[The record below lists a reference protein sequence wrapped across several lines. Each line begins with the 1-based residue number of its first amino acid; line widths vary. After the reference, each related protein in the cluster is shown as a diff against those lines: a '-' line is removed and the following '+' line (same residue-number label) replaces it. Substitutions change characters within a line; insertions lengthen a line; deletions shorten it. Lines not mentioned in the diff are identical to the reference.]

1 MKKKEKIIKI
11 GGIIFFILLN
21 ISLNLIVYR
30 KMNNRFLITSILSV
44 ILTLVLLGFLQH
56 QKIKKWEFVNKFIV
70 CFFMIGL
77 FYLFSFPVCSLP
89 DEVNHFMRAYEISN
103 GHLVSTKYKTGI
115 GTTVGGTEITK
126 QIEKVIVLDQH
137 DYKTTI
143 DNLKVKNDKKGK
155 TKPYG
160 FTNISMY
167 SFVCYTPQAVGIM
180 IGKILNLPVI
190 FWTYLA
196 RLCNFIVF
204 SLLLYYAMKH
214 MPFKKLTLMFI
225 AMLPITF
232 QLAISISADSLTI
245 ATSFALMAAILDI
258 RYRQKEVL
266 SKKQIVWL
274 GFLSMVMALC
284 KIVYLPICLLL
295 FAIPKER
302 FQSRKQKYISIGIIL
317 FLVVIANLVWLTIA
331 SDFLLTIEGRANP
344 DVQLELMIKN
354 PFRYAS
360 VLLNTISLYLNA
372 YITGMLG
379 QSLALFNI
387 TLSCIYIFAN
397 IVILVILTLCDHKDV
412 KFDNFTRILC
422 LFIFLSITLL
432 TFTSLYLDWTAVGS
446 STIEGVQGR
455 YFIPIIMYLLL
466 GLTNSSFS
474 TKIKDEN
481 QHYYLLLFMIFENI
495 YAISYIMCSY

>member
-1 MKKKEKIIKI
+1 
-11 GGIIFFILLN
+11 
-21 ISLNLIVYR
+21 
-30 KMNNRFLITSILSV
+30 MNSRFLITSILSV

>member
-1 MKKKEKIIKI
+1 
-11 GGIIFFILLN
+11 
-21 ISLNLIVYR
+21 
-30 KMNNRFLITSILSV
+30 
-44 ILTLVLLGFLQH
+44 
-56 QKIKKWEFVNKFIV
+56 
-70 CFFMIGL
+70 
-77 FYLFSFPVCSLP
+77 
-89 DEVNHFMRAYEISN
+89 
-103 GHLVSTKYKTGI
+103 
-115 GTTVGGTEITK
+115 
-126 QIEKVIVLDQH
+126 
-137 DYKTTI
+137 
-143 DNLKVKNDKKGK
+143 
-155 TKPYG
+155 
-160 FTNISMY
+160 MY

-190 FWTYLA
+190 VWAYLA

-204 SLLLYYAMKH
+204 SLLLYYAMKR

-232 QLAISISADSLTI
+232 QLAISMSADSLTI
-245 ATSFALMAAILDI
+245 ATSFALMATILDI

-302 FQSRKQKYISIGIIL
+302 FQSKKQKYISIGIIL

-354 PFRYAS
+354 PFRYAG
-360 VLLNTISLYLNA
+360 VLLNTVSLYLNA

-412 KFDNFTRILC
+412 KFDNFFRVLS
-422 LFIFLSITLL
+422 LFIFLSIALL

-466 GLTNSSFS
+466 GLTSSSFS
-474 TKIKDEN
+474 TKIKEEN

>member
-30 KMNNRFLITSILSV
+30 KMNSRFLITSILSV

>member
-1 MKKKEKIIKI
+1 MKKKEKILKI
-11 GGIIFFILLN
+11 VGIIFFILLN
-21 ISLNLIVYR
+21 ISLNLIVYK
-30 KMNNRFLITSILSV
+30 KMNGRFIITSILSI
-44 ILTLVLLGFLQH
+44 ILTLVLFLFLNH
-56 QKIKKWEFVNKFIV
+56 TKIKKWEFVNKFIV
-70 CFFMIGL
+70 CFFALGL

-126 QIEKVIVLDQH
+126 QIEKVIVVDQH

-143 DNLKVKNDKKGK
+143 DNLKVRNDKKGK

-167 SFVCYTPQAVGIM
+167 SFVCYTPQAVGIL
-180 IGKILNLPVI
+180 IGKILHLPVI
-190 FWTYLA
+190 VWAYLA

-232 QLAISISADSLTI
+232 QLAISMSADSLTI

-266 SKKQIVWL
+266 SRRQIVWL
-274 GFLSMVMALC
+274 GFLSVVMALC

-302 FQSRKQKYISIGIIL
+302 FTSKKQKYVSIGIIL
-317 FLVVIANLVWLTIA
+317 FLVVVSNLVWLTIA

-344 DVQLELMIKN
+344 DVQLQLMMQN
-354 PFRYAS
+354 PFRYAG
-360 VLLNTISLYLNA
+360 VLLNTVSIYLIA

-387 TLSCIYIFAN
+387 TLSCVYVFAN
-397 IVILVILTLCDHKDV
+397 IVILVVLTLCDNKNV
-412 KFDNFTRILC
+412 KFDHFMRILC

-455 YFIPIIMYLLL
+455 YFIPIIMYFIL
-466 GLTNSSFS
+466 GITSSTFS
-474 TKIKDEN
+474 TKIKEEN
-481 QHYYLLLFMIFENI
+481 QYHYLLLFMILENI